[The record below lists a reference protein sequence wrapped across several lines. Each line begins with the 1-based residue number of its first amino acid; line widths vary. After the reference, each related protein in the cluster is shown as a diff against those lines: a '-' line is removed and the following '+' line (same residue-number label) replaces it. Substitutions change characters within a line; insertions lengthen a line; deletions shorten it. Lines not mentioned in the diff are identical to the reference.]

1 MARILIGNIKGP
13 KGDTGAKGATGPQG
27 PAGPQGPLPSLTN
40 NALATTPGVS
50 ALDAVMGKTLNEKIG
65 GVISDLV
72 NDAVGYTA
80 ATTLYTADLA
90 NASGTIKIMV
100 RNAIITIEIVSLTC
114 TPDTP
119 IYGIAGYVGSNKYFY
134 DSDNTGLYID
144 KSQLYSKKANLGHV
158 MWTFVI
164 R

>member
-1 MARILIGNIKGP
+1 M
-13 KGDTGAKGATGPQG
+13 
-27 PAGPQGPLPSLTN
+27 
-40 NALATTPGVS
+40 
-50 ALDAVMGKTLNEKIG
+50 
-65 GVISDLV
+65 
-72 NDAVGYTA
+72 GYTA

-119 IYGIAGYVGSNKYFY
+119 IYGIAGYVGANKYFY
-134 DSDNTGLYID
+134 DTDNTGLYID
-144 KSQLYSKKANLGHV
+144 KSQLYSKKATLGHV